1 MLRLKQQ
8 IQAVIRKLARK
19 EEAEQRE
26 RMKVLAAIRAEAI
39 ALQKA
44 EVQATREVLS
54 NINVE

>member
-26 RMKVLAAIRAEAI
+26 RMKVLAARRAEAI

-54 NINVE
+54 KR